1 MKILLVD
8 DSRSAAEVFA
18 ERLRV
23 LGHEV
28 SVAHNGQEGVELFRR
43 VAPELVLMDIEM
55 PVMNGFEATRHIRE
69 VEAAKE
75 WAWTPILFLTSVGT
89 DENIVT
95 AIEAGGDALIP
106 KNVSETVLRVK
117 MKAMTRVAALRQNV
131 VAANRQ
137 LAEELRLRAL
147 AEAELA
153 SRYDELSA
161 LNLKLS
167 RVQGQLIQSEK
178 MASVGQ
184 LAAGVAHEINTP
196 IAYVSANIGTL
207 QHYVDRLLHLVEIYS
222 ECVAGLPPE
231 RVAAAEQ
238 CRSEID
244 FEHLRADA
252 VSLGQESRD
261 GIERVKT
268 IVHSLKEFAQIGVAG
283 QWRRVDLHRGIDA
296 TLDLLGS
303 EVAAKADVVREYGV
317 LPAVECMPDQLNQ
330 VFMSL
335 LVNAEHAF
343 GKERGLITIRTGI
356 GKDGV
361 WLVFEDNGCG
371 MPDDV
376 RRRIFDPFFTTKP
389 PGKGLG
395 LGLSLSY
402 GIIRGHGGSLTV
414 DSAVRRGSR
423 FRITLPI
430 RQCDVAEPA

>member
-8 DSRSAAEVFA
+8 DSRSAAAVFA
-18 ERLRV
+18 ERLQAI
-23 LGHEV
+23 GNEV
-28 SVAHNGQEGVELFRR
+28 CVAHHGAEGVEQFQRF
-43 VAPELVLMDIEM
+43 APDLVLMDIEM

-69 VEAAKE
+69 FEAAKQ

-89 DENIVT
+89 DENIIT
-95 AIEAGGDALIP
+95 AIEAGGDELIP
-106 KNVSETVLRVK
+106 KNVSEAVLRVR
-117 MKAMTRVAALRQNV
+117 MKAMTRIAALRQEV
-131 VAANRQ
+131 IAANRQ
-137 LAEELRLRAL
+137 MAEDIERREL

-153 SRYDELSA
+153 SRCEELSA
-161 LNLKLS
+161 LSEKLS

-184 LAAGVAHEINTP
+184 LAAGVAHEISTP
-196 IAYVSANIGTL
+196 IGVVSANVGVL
-207 QHYVDRLLHLVEIYS
+207 S
-222 ECVAGLPPE
+222 EDAERVLGLIDTYQGAISGLPEARLAPIAE
-231 RVAAAEQ
+231 ARRKMDFDHLAEQ
-238 CRSEID
+238 MR
-244 FEHLRADA
+244 R
-252 VSLGQESRD
+252 LGHESRD
-261 GIERVKT
+261 EIDRIKK
-268 IVHSLKEFAQIGVAG
+268 IVHSLREFAQIGVAG
-283 QWRRVDLHRGIDA
+283 QWRRFDLHRGIDA
-296 TLDLLGS
+296 ALDLLGS
-303 EVAAKADVVREYGV
+303 EVTAKADVIKEYGV
-317 LPAVECMPDQLNQ
+317 LPEIECVPDQLNQ

-343 GKERGLITIRTGI
+343 GKERGRITVRSGV

-402 GIIRGHGGSLTV
+402 GIIRSHQGTLSV
-414 DSAVRRGSR
+414 DSAVGRGSR

-430 RQCDVAEPA
+430 RQQPAG